1 MVYVYRKINF
11 RTGSRDNSAE
21 TQFLIKAHVNF
32 IGSSTV
38 QSFFSV
44 CHAGVIS

>member
-11 RTGSRDNSAE
+11 RTGSRDNSVE
-21 TQFLIKAHVNF
+21 TQFLMKAQVNF

-38 QSFFSV
+38 QVFAMLVSSPD
-44 CHAGVIS
+44 